1 MNRDVRP
8 TTADR
13 MDRGVQVTAAD
24 NGKPVD
30 KDVRATATDTEDQ
43 VDRDV
48 QVTAADIARLGDVGR
63 AAVSNWRRR
72 HDDFPQPVGGTATSP
87 AFSLGEIKEWL
98 LGHSEGRVLP
108 AREWLW
114 QDLRAGVPEEDLAD
128 LIADLGAFLVYLDRE
143 GDDWAALS
151 AADDAA
157 VAAVLPERVLATC
170 AAPMQNPPPTR
181 FLIRGRLPLLRRVAA
196 LAAEDGAGKT
206 FAFLRERYFELHTK
220 RMYATPE
227 PVARLMAELCG
238 PSPEVVLDPACG
250 SGALLKALRDRS
262 DRGVRLLL
270 GQDADEATARLTA
283 AHLALHAATVRVSS
297 GDSLRRDAFPGT
309 LVDAVVC
316 NPPFNDRAWGYEEL
330 TADPRWEYGL
340 PPRMESELAWVQH
353 ALSHLRPGGTAVV
366 LIPPA
371 VANRRSGRRVRAQL
385 IRRGAL
391 RAVITLPL
399 GSIPNMAVALTL
411 WVLRRP
417 ADSRTPAHVLMV
429 DTSDRQEDFARVAAD
444 TWERFEAGAH
454 VDEPGVSRAVPAIDV
469 LDDDID
475 LTPARYLAPPPADL
489 SPERVTG
496 QRDRMADLLRLTA
509 ELVPTVESSR
519 GPKDLPMV
527 PLAELLRRGM
537 LTIHHQSPVR
547 PGEPSE
553 VADGL
558 TVLTAEDVV
567 DGTPPTATTPGAAVQ
582 HEIIVRSGDV
592 LVPNVA
598 RRPVVRVAGEGG
610 LVLGLRL
617 SLLRPDPALLDPHFV
632 AGFLSG
638 SVNLRNY
645 ATVGSRAQMD
655 VRRAELPLLPI
666 EEQRLYGET
675 FRRLAEFQA
684 SLRRAATLGEDLI
697 QLISDGLTHGAVLPS
712 PEKQTK
718 EES

>member
-1 MNRDVRP
+1 M
-8 TTADR
+8 
-13 MDRGVQVTAAD
+13 
-24 NGKPVD
+24 D

-98 LGHSEGRVLP
+98 LGHSEGRSLP

-143 GDDWAALS
+143 GDDWTALS

-157 VAAVLPERVLATC
+157 VAAVLPDRVREAC
-170 AAPMQNPPPTR
+170 AGPMRSPLPPEC
-181 FLIRGRLPLLRRVAA
+181 LIRDRLPLLRRVAA
-196 LAAEDGAGKT
+196 LAVENGTKGT

-238 PSPEVVLDPACG
+238 PSPEVILDPACG
-250 SGALLKALRDRS
+250 SGALLKALRDR
-262 DRGVRLLL
+262 GVHLLL
-270 GQDADEATARLTA
+270 GQDADAATARLTA
-283 AHLALHAATVRVSS
+283 AHLALHAATVRVSH
-297 GDSLRRDAFPGT
+297 GDSLRQDAFPGT

-340 PPRMESELAWVQH
+340 PPRMESELAWIQH
-353 ALSHLRPGGTAVV
+353 ALCHLKPGGTAVM
-366 LIPPA
+366 LMPPA
-371 VANRRSGRRVRAQL
+371 VAGRRSGRRIRAQL

-391 RAVITLPL
+391 SAVITLPL
-399 GSIPNMAVALTL
+399 GSIPNMAVALAL

-417 ADSRTPAHVLMV
+417 ADSRTPGHVLMV
-429 DTSDRQEDFARVAAD
+429 DTSDRPEDFARVAAD
-444 TWERFEAGAH
+444 AWERFEAGADI
-454 VDEPGVSRAVPAIDV
+454 DEPGVSRAVPAV
-469 LDDDID
+469 ELLDDDVD

-489 SPERVTG
+489 SPARVTG
-496 QRDRMADLLRLTA
+496 QRNRVADLLRLAA

-537 LTIHHQSPVR
+537 LTIHHQSPAR

-553 VADGL
+553 VAGGL

-567 DGTPPTATTPGAAVQ
+567 DGTPPTATTPDIAVQ
-582 HEIIVRSGDV
+582 HEIIVRPGDV
-592 LVPNVA
+592 LVPNIA
-598 RRPVVRVAGEGG
+598 RRPVARVAGEGG
-610 LVLGLRL
+610 PVLGLRL

-645 ATVGSRAQMD
+645 ATVGSRAQVD

-666 EEQRLYGET
+666 EEQRGYGEA
-675 FRRLAEFQA
+675 FRKLAEFEA
-684 SLRRAATLGEDLI
+684 SLRRAAALGEDLL
-697 QLISDGLTHGAVLPS
+697 QLISDGLTHGAVRPS
-712 PEKQTK
+712 TDENSENDMKEK
-718 EES
+718 S

>member
-1 MNRDVRP
+1 MDRDVRV
-8 TTADR
+8 TTAD
-13 MDRGVQVTAAD
+13 
-24 NGKPVD
+24 NGEPVD

-143 GDDWAALS
+143 GGDWTALS

-157 VAAVLPERVLATC
+157 VAAVLPDRVREAC
-170 AAPMQNPPPTR
+170 AGPMRSPLPPEC
-181 FLIRGRLPLLRRVAA
+181 LIRDRLPLLRRVAA
-196 LAAEDGAGKT
+196 LAVENGTKRT

-227 PVARLMAELCG
+227 PVARLMAQLCG
-238 PSPEVVLDPACG
+238 PSPEVILDPACG
-250 SGALLKALRDRS
+250 SGALLKALRDR
-262 DRGVRLLL
+262 DVHLLL
-270 GQDADEATARLTA
+270 GQDADAATARLTA
-283 AHLALHAATVRVSS
+283 AHLALHAATVRVSH
-297 GDSLRRDAFPGT
+297 GDSLRQDAFPGT

-340 PPRMESELAWVQH
+340 PPRMESELAWIQH
-353 ALSHLRPGGTAVV
+353 ALCHLKPGGTAVM
-366 LIPPA
+366 LMPPA
-371 VANRRSGRRVRAQL
+371 VAGRRSGRRIRAQL

-391 RAVITLPL
+391 SAVITLPL
-399 GSIPNMAVALTL
+399 GSIPNMAVALAL

-417 ADSRTPAHVLMV
+417 ADSRTPGHVLMV
-429 DTSDRQEDFARVAAD
+429 DTSDRPEDFARVAAD
-444 TWERFEAGAH
+444 AWERFEAGADI
-454 VDEPGVSRAVPAIDV
+454 DEPGVSRAVPAV
-469 LDDDID
+469 ELLDDDVD

-496 QRDRMADLLRLTA
+496 QRNRVADLLRLAA
-509 ELVPTVESSR
+509 ELVPTVESAR

-537 LTIHHQSPVR
+537 LTIHHQSPAR

-567 DGTPPTATTPGAAVQ
+567 DGTPPTATTPDIAVQ
-582 HEIIVRSGDV
+582 HEIIVRPGDV
-592 LVPNVA
+592 LVPGVA
-598 RRPVVRVAGEGG
+598 RRPVARVAGEGG
-610 LVLGLRL
+610 PLLGLRL

-645 ATVGSRAQMD
+645 TTVGSRAQVD

-666 EEQRLYGET
+666 EEQRGYGEA
-675 FRRLAEFQA
+675 FRKLAEFEA
-684 SLRRAATLGEDLI
+684 SLRRAAALGEDLL
-697 QLISDGLTHGAVLPS
+697 QLISDGLTHGAVRPS
-712 PEKQTK
+712 TDENSQNDMKEKP
-718 EES
+718 

>member
-1 MNRDVRP
+1 M
-8 TTADR
+8 TTAD
-13 MDRGVQVTAAD
+13 
-24 NGKPVD
+24 NGEPVD

-143 GDDWAALS
+143 GGDWTALS
-151 AADDAA
+151 AAADAA
-157 VAAVLPERVLATC
+157 VAAVLPDRVREAC
-170 AAPMQNPPPTR
+170 AGPMRSPLPPEC
-181 FLIRGRLPLLRRVAA
+181 LIRDRLPLLRRVAA
-196 LAAEDGAGKT
+196 LAVENGTKGT

-227 PVARLMAELCG
+227 PVARLMAQLCG
-238 PSPEVVLDPACG
+238 PSPEVILDPACG
-250 SGALLKALRDRS
+250 SGALLKALRDR
-262 DRGVRLLL
+262 GVHLLL
-270 GQDADEATARLTA
+270 GQDADAATARLTA
-283 AHLALHAATVRVSS
+283 AHLALHAATVRVSH
-297 GDSLRRDAFPGT
+297 GDSLRQDAFPGT

-340 PPRMESELAWVQH
+340 PPRMESELAWIQH
-353 ALSHLRPGGTAVV
+353 ALCHLKPGGTAVM
-366 LIPPA
+366 LMPPA
-371 VANRRSGRRVRAQL
+371 VAGRRSGRRIRAQL

-391 RAVITLPL
+391 SAVITLPL
-399 GSIPNMAVALTL
+399 GSIPNMAVALAL

-417 ADSRTPAHVLMV
+417 ADSRTPGHVLMV
-429 DTSDRQEDFARVAAD
+429 DTSDRPEDFARVAAD
-444 TWERFEAGAH
+444 AWERFEAGADI
-454 VDEPGVSRAVPAIDV
+454 DEPGVSRAVPV
-469 LDDDID
+469 VELLDDDVD

-496 QRDRMADLLRLTA
+496 QRNRVADLLRLAA
-509 ELVPTVESSR
+509 ELVPTVESAR

-537 LTIHHQSPVR
+537 LTIHHQSPAR

-567 DGTPPTATTPGAAVQ
+567 DGTPPTATTPDIAVQ
-582 HEIIVRSGDV
+582 HEIIVRPGDV
-592 LVPNVA
+592 LVPGVA
-598 RRPVVRVAGEGG
+598 RRPVARVAGEGG
-610 LVLGLRL
+610 PLLGLRL

-645 ATVGSRAQMD
+645 TTVGSRAQVD

-666 EEQRLYGET
+666 EEQRGYGEA
-675 FRRLAEFQA
+675 FRKLAEFEA
-684 SLRRAATLGEDLI
+684 SLRRAAALGEDLL
-697 QLISDGLTHGAVLPS
+697 QLISDGLTHGAVRPS
-712 PEKQTK
+712 TDENSQNDMKEK
-718 EES
+718 S

>member
-1 MNRDVRP
+1 M
-8 TTADR
+8 TTAD
-13 MDRGVQVTAAD
+13 
-24 NGKPVD
+24 NGEPVD

-98 LGHSEGRVLP
+98 LGHSEGRSLP

-143 GDDWAALS
+143 GDDWTALS

-157 VAAVLPERVLATC
+157 VAAVLPDRVREAC
-170 AAPMQNPPPTR
+170 AGPMRSPLPPEC
-181 FLIRGRLPLLRRVAA
+181 LIRDRLPLLRRVAA
-196 LAAEDGAGKT
+196 LAVENGTKGT

-238 PSPEVVLDPACG
+238 PSPEVILDPACG
-250 SGALLKALRDRS
+250 SGALLKALRDR
-262 DRGVRLLL
+262 GVHLLL
-270 GQDADEATARLTA
+270 GQDADAATARLTA
-283 AHLALHAATVRVSS
+283 AHLALHAATVRVSH
-297 GDSLRRDAFPGT
+297 GDSLRQDAFPGT

-340 PPRMESELAWVQH
+340 PPRMESELAWIQH
-353 ALSHLRPGGTAVV
+353 ALCHLKPGGTAVM
-366 LIPPA
+366 LMPPA
-371 VANRRSGRRVRAQL
+371 VAGRRSGRRIRAQL

-391 RAVITLPL
+391 SAVITLPL
-399 GSIPNMAVALTL
+399 GSIPNMAVALAL

-417 ADSRTPAHVLMV
+417 ADSRTPGHVLMV
-429 DTSDRQEDFARVAAD
+429 DTSDRPEDFARVAAD
-444 TWERFEAGAH
+444 AWERFEAGADI
-454 VDEPGVSRAVPAIDV
+454 DEPGVSRAVPAV
-469 LDDDID
+469 ELLDDDVD

-489 SPERVTG
+489 SPARVTG
-496 QRDRMADLLRLTA
+496 QRNRVADLLRLAA

-537 LTIHHQSPVR
+537 LTIHHQSPAR

-553 VADGL
+553 VAGGL

-567 DGTPPTATTPGAAVQ
+567 DGTPPTATTPDIAVQ
-582 HEIIVRSGDV
+582 HEIIVRPGDV
-592 LVPNVA
+592 LVPNIA
-598 RRPVVRVAGEGG
+598 RRPVARVAGEGG
-610 LVLGLRL
+610 PVLGLRL

-645 ATVGSRAQMD
+645 ATVGSRAQVD

-666 EEQRLYGET
+666 EEQRGYGEA
-675 FRRLAEFQA
+675 FRKLAEFEA
-684 SLRRAATLGEDLI
+684 SLRRAAALGEDLL
-697 QLISDGLTHGAVLPS
+697 QLISDGLTHGAVRPS
-712 PEKQTK
+712 TDENSENDMKEK
-718 EES
+718 S